1 MSVGIAIG
9 VGILL
14 GGAVLVA
21 AFEVADR
28 FELNLFQVGDTA

>member
-1 MSVGIAIG
+1 MSFGVAIAVG
-9 VGILL
+9 VLL

-28 FELNLFQVGDTA
+28 FELNLFQVGDAA